1 MKKIL
6 IGFASGLLI
15 VLITSLVG
23 IFLLNQI
30 YPSTKDITGLKPIT
44 YETGQDAL
52 MGDYQILT
60 INAINEKYDKCVV
73 MYKVCNLAGGASISI
88 TNDLG
93 ERYTAEELLS
103 LRIETTKA
111 YYITFKQFEDNALSN
126 IKKSFNLLLNLIE
139 FELNFG
145 EGPSHSINATNIFTA
160 CSESGVQLT
169 NYSITFDIQEK
180 GATSKV

>member
-1 MKKIL
+1 MKKVL

-15 VLITSLVG
+15 ILITSLVG

-30 YPSTKDITGLKPIT
+30 YPSTKDVIGLKPIT

-60 INAINEKYDKCVV
+60 INTINEKYDKCVV
-73 MYKVCNLAGGASISI
+73 MYKVCNLDGGSSISI
-88 TNDLG
+88 TNELG
-93 ERYTAEELLS
+93 EQYTAEELLT

-126 IKKSFNLLLNLIE
+126 IRKSFNLLLNLIE
-139 FELNFG
+139 FELDFG
-145 EGPSHSINATNIFTA
+145 EGPSHSINATNLFTA
-160 CSESGVQLT
+160 YTEDGAKLT
-169 NYSITFDIQEK
+169 NYSITFDIAEK
-180 GATSKV
+180 GEIENV